1 MNHVLFRLNVGTK
14 LGLGHFFRCKHL
26 ASEFIKKGYK
36 CTFLIDKKHYFFE
49 KFKDINFKI
58 LYQKKNFSSEI
69 RDLKL
74 IDKHFDSR
82 VKFFILDDYRLKN
95 KWIKNFKKKYK
106 NTKLVVF
113 NDNHL
118 KNYKSDFTINASKYL
133 ADTKDRINSSK
144 LYGSNF
150 SIINPKLKNK
160 VSKNNLLTILI
171 YFGGGYDYGKNF
183 LGIVKILKSLIKL
196 KNIKVNFIVGP
207 LSKNIDKVKKRISSK
222 KINFHEK
229 IFDLTKI
236 LSNTDFYLGSASSI
250 IYELNYLKIPSVI
263 MTLNKKQK
271 KIDNRFFE
279 NLGNFFILDIK
290 DLKYQNLCY
299 LINLILINL
308 KNINQSIKVR
318 KIDIGKNGAQNIFN
332 AITKKSKIKKFK
344 NKIKAH
350 KKNASYQIAK
360 IDDVNEFLNI
370 RNRIKNRESSLTGNQ
385 IEKIDHYIWWLNQRI
400 DKFKFTS
407 ENKIKITLWRKKI
420 LIKNKYFYTGGWS
433 TSDKVS
439 INEIIFAY
447 KKLLDTKNFKWIGVA
462 KKENRFLTWLN
473 LRLGFNIFKG
483 NNFSSQIKSFIKLY
497 KIKKPKNLNF
507 FIN

>member
-1 MNHVLFRLNVGTK
+1 MKTFNCGVG
-14 LGLGHFFRCKHL
+14 FC
-26 ASEFIKKGYK
+26 
-36 CTFLIDKKHYFFE
+36 LI
-49 KFKDINFKI
+49 
-58 LYQKKNFSSEI
+58 LP
-69 RDLKL
+69 R
-74 IDKHFDSR
+74 
-82 VKFFILDDYRLKN
+82 
-95 KWIKNFKKKYK
+95 
-106 NTKLVVF
+106 
-113 NDNHL
+113 
-118 KNYKSDFTINASKYL
+118 
-133 ADTKDRINSSK
+133 
-144 LYGSNF
+144 
-150 SIINPKLKNK
+150 
-160 VSKNNLLTILI
+160 
-171 YFGGGYDYGKNF
+171 
-183 LGIVKILKSLIKL
+183 
-196 KNIKVNFIVGP
+196 
-207 LSKNIDKVKKRISSK
+207 KNIDKVKKRISSK

-332 AITKKSKIKKFK
+332 AITKKSKIKNFK

-350 KKNASYQIAK
+350 KNKALYQIAK

-370 RNRIKNRESSLTGNQ
+370 RNRIKNRESSLTSNQ
-385 IEKIDHYIWWLNQRI
+385 IEKIDHYIWWLNKRI